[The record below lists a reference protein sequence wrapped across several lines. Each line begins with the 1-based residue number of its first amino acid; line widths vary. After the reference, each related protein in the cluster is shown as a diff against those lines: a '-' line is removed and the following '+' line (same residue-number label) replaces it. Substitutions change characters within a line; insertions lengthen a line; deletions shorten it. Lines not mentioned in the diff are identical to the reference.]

1 MHGTPRSVVAQFRD
15 RLYGF
20 AAVPPKYHACRRPQ
34 STTLRCWPLLAVV
47 KRIPE
52 RLHMMRLQDRE
63 RLRQCARVVRPRALR
78 RRRRPAG
85 PAFSNA
91 TSSARRSRQ
100 LRHGARGHGGRR
112 RRSLEGGASVLF
124 LHSEAPVPMRC
135 YVCVFWLCM
144 LCNSRFSA
152 CVAYTCMRLSYMV
165 LTLVSPH
172 SPQMTPGHAFDFVS
186 QILTLVHVYDSGH
199 ARMTQGGYRLSS
211 NMLT

>member
-78 RRRRPAG
+78 RRRRRSRVLQRDLERA
-85 PAFSNA
+85 AV
-91 TSSARRSRQ
+91 SSATAHGDTVGVGAGRSRA
-100 LRHGARGHGGRR
+100 ARPCFSCIRR
-112 RRSLEGGASVLF
+112 RRCLCGAVF
-124 LHSEAPVPMRC
+124 
-135 YVCVFWLCM
+135 VCV
-144 LCNSRFSA
+144 
-152 CVAYTCMRLSYMV
+152 
-165 LTLVSPH
+165 
-172 SPQMTPGHAFDFVS
+172 
-186 QILTLVHVYDSGH
+186 
-199 ARMTQGGYRLSS
+199 
-211 NMLT
+211 

>member
-91 TSSARRSRQ
+91 TSSARRSAPPRRTGTRWASAQ
-100 LRHGARGHGGRR
+100 VARGRR
-112 RRSLEGGASVLF
+112 VRAFPAFGGAGAYAVLC
-124 LHSEAPVPMRC
+124 L
-135 YVCVFWLCM
+135 CVFELCM

-152 CVAYTCMRLSYMV
+152 CVAYMRLYEFV
-165 LTLVSPH
+165 PR
-172 SPQMTPGHAFDFVS
+172 PQIRITPN
-186 QILTLVHVYDSGH
+186 DSW
-199 ARMTQGGYRLSS
+199 SCV
-211 NMLT
+211 

>member
-91 TSSARRSRQ
+91 TSSARRSAPPRRTGTRWASAQ
-100 LRHGARGHGGRR
+100 VARGRR
-112 RRSLEGGASVLF
+112 VRAFPAFGGAGAYAVLC
-124 LHSEAPVPMRC
+124 LCVLSCVC
-135 YVCVFWLCM
+135 YVTAASLRALRICD
-144 LCNSRFSA
+144 
-152 CVAYTCMRLSYMV
+152 YTNTCPTAMARAN
-165 LTLVSPH
+165 PN
-172 SPQMTPGHAFDFVS
+172 HAK
-186 QILTLVHVYDSGH
+186 
-199 ARMTQGGYRLSS
+199 
-211 NMLT
+211 

>member
-91 TSSARRSRQ
+91 TSSARRSAPPRRTGTRWAQ
-100 LRHGARGHGGRR
+100 VARGRR
-112 RRSLEGGASVLF
+112 IRAFSAFGGAG
-124 LHSEAPVPMRC
+124 A
-135 YVCVFWLCM
+135 YVCCAGCFELCM

-152 CVAYTCMRLSYMV
+152 CVAYMRLYVPDRDRKSE
-165 LTLVSPH
+165 SR
-172 SPQMTPGHAFDFVS
+172 QMTPGHAFDFVS
-186 QILTLVHVYDSGH
+186 QIWTLVHVYDSGH
-199 ARMTQGGYRLSS
+199 ARMTQCGDRLKS